1 MQEENIN
8 EERKEIFN
16 PSPKSL
22 YEYLNQYVIGQ
33 DEAKKTLSVAIY
45 NHYKRV
51 MLNNG
56 QPLPPQFDG
65 KGLDDVVIDK
75 SNVILM
81 GQSGSGK
88 TYMVKK
94 LCEVLN
100 LPCYIADSTK
110 FTQSGYVGDDVE
122 SVLLGLIKAANGNI
136 KAAECGVCITDEI
149 DKIARKGENVSI
161 TRDVGG
167 EGVQQSLL
175 KIVEGSKVGV
185 PPNGGR
191 KHPEQELVY
200 MDTTN
205 ILFIGMGAFDGLEK
219 IIERRTNRKTI
230 GFNSVSEQEKE
241 NEDLLSQV
249 MSEDLIKFG
258 FIPELI
264 GRFPVL
270 THTNAL
276 SKEDLVRIIKEPK
289 NSILKQYQ
297 KLMLVDGVTLNFT
310 DDAID
315 EIAGMALTYKT
326 GARALRRIME
336 KVLNDIM
343 FEYACGDE
351 SEITIDKEYVKEK
364 YGKLTKS
371 AA

>member
-1 MQEENIN
+1 MAENLEEKV
-8 EERKEIFN
+8 EEVFV
-16 PSPKSL
+16 PSPKGL
-22 YEYLNQYVIGQ
+22 YEYLNKYVIGQ

-45 NHYKRV
+45 NHFKRIL
-51 MLNNG
+51 LNGG
-56 QPLPPQFDG
+56 QPLPSQFKG
-65 KGLDDVVIDK
+65 KELDDVVIDK
-75 SNVILM
+75 SNVMMM

-94 LCEVLN
+94 LCEVLHI
-100 LPCYIADSTK
+100 PYYIADSTK

-122 SVLLGLIKAANGNI
+122 SVLLGLIKAANGDMGM
-136 KAAECGVCITDEI
+136 AERGVCIMDEI
-149 DKIARKGENVSI
+149 DKVSRKGENVSI

-219 IIERRTNRKTI
+219 IIERRTNKKTI
-230 GFNSVSEQEKE
+230 GFNSVAKEEEEK
-241 NEDLLSQV
+241 EDLLSQV
-249 MSEDLIKFG
+249 MSEDLIKYG

-297 KLMLVDGVTLNFT
+297 KMLLIDNVELEFT
-310 DDAID
+310 DDAI
-315 EIAGMALTYKT
+315 EEVAEMAMAYKT

-343 FEYACGDE
+343 FEYAGAE
-351 SEITIDKEYVKEK
+351 GGKVTIDKDYVKK
-364 YGKLTKS
+364 MTPKLTKK

>member
-1 MQEENIN
+1 MQEEKIN

-136 KAAECGVCITDEI
+136 KTAECGVCITDEI

-230 GFNSVSEQEKE
+230 GFSSVSEQEKGD
-241 NEDLLSQV
+241 EDLLSQV

-315 EIAGMALTYKT
+315 EIADMALTYKT

-351 SEITIDKEYVKEK
+351 SEITIDKEYVKKK
-364 YGKLTKS
+364 YSKLTKN